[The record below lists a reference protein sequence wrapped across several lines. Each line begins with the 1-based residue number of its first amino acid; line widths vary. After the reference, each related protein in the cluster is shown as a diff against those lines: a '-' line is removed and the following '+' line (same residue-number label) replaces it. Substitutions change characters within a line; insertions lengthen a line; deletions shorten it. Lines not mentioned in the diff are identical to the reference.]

1 MMLEYP
7 MKIRSLVIY
16 TLVLLYGSLLAQ
28 IPKSGDIGDIE
39 RETWTADDSLYI
51 ITGDIKVFDL
61 IIEPG
66 VIIQFDRNHKFDV
79 EGVLQAEGFYSDSI
93 YFQPEPGNTAGWEGI
108 KFKSG
113 AVSSSL
119 KYCRIEGASK
129 EGINI
134 DQARPEISNC
144 RIVDNEENGVF
155 LKSTTI
161 QLQHCII
168 SNNTLSGIETDAA
181 ELTILNSIIS
191 GNVESGILSTHNDDI
206 IVLTNVVIADNQD
219 RGVDCPNGKLTIRNS
234 IIYDNAVQINSQDGN
249 TDVTY
254 SDIVIQGDTLFP
266 GIGNINRDPDF
277 LNRSNYPL
285 STQSL
290 CIDAGDSSII
300 YEDRYFPPSMGT
312 SRNDMGAY
320 GGPQA
325 FGWYPPL
332 YINPQIFD
340 FNRVTQDSSQ
350 STVLNILNYR
360 DTGISILETL
370 FENDDSSVFSR
381 YLNNFFVAV
390 SDSVELTVT
399 FEPDSEKVYT
409 SDLILQT
416 QSHGT
421 VSLPLS
427 GEGVL
432 PHINIPLSEL
442 NFGPVQLGENSHLEL
457 LIMNLGGDTLHVQV
471 TPPSLSNFTLDKSQF
486 AINPDMATETITVT
500 FTPDSPITYQDSL
513 LIVSNDRDSPK
524 IKVSL
529 SGLGLGPVIELD
541 QQTLDFDSVTVLSDS
556 ILFLNIRNNGNDTLR
571 INNLTIEPSN
581 SGFAFT
587 DAPITFP
594 LLVEPGSS
602 MNLSIGFS
610 PLERGPMS
618 AQVSIYSNDPF
629 QNMLTVDLSG
639 TGLAPLL
646 LLSSSEIQ
654 FDSVSLT
661 SDSTINLTV
670 FNLGNDLL
678 QIDSLLISPSDD
690 VFKMTD
696 TTISFP
702 YTMETETNVTF
713 PIRFEP
719 VERGITNA
727 QITLIS
733 NDPFQDTVLIDLSGE
748 GVAAGLNLSTY
759 MLSFG
764 SVPIDSDSVQ
774 NLIIYN
780 TIETGLTVDSIV
792 IDPRNTVFEFADTTV
807 IFPRVIDAEDSLIFP
822 VRFKP
827 TQPDSVSADLLIFSD
842 DPFQK
847 EVSVKLSGRG
857 IDSSPKP
864 SIVLSSTILEF
875 NEVDTNS
882 YSQMNLYIYNI
893 GNADLIIPE
902 DSIYITDSP
911 DNAFSIINI
920 SEEIRIEPQDSL
932 DITIRFNPSSL
943 GPVQSTLQIKSN
955 DPQNPVMIVALSGTG
970 ADFGWVPEIKLS
982 SDVLEFN
989 QVDTS
994 SFSQQILYISNI
1006 GYTNLKIPEDS
1017 IYISES
1023 VHNAFLIMNVSGDIS
1038 IDPHDSLDII
1048 IRFQPSEFG
1057 PVQDTLFIKSNDPLN
1072 PLMFVLLS
1080 GIGIG
1085 NGSATISFDPAN
1097 STNPLINRQTAT
1109 ISFEITSFIPTDS
1122 ATVFARKGGE
1132 TTFTAFSLQNQGTT
1146 SVWSTEIDSNL
1157 ITERGVEYYV
1167 QVNQNHTFSLYPQEG
1182 ESQPIAVSVQIP
1194 YLAFPEKIPGKT
1206 YQMISIPFSTPDQN
1220 LSDLFLDNLGSYN
1233 NSNYRIFECTNGSDY
1248 SEIGEMNKPLPP
1260 GKSVWLIS
1268 KEPVELD
1275 INNGESVLTDHEYTI
1290 ELQQGWNMI
1299 STPFAFPVSWVDLGA
1314 SPALRHYDGSDW
1326 PFATIMEPFK
1336 GYAVNVPQ
1344 DTVISI
1350 PANEAVFA
1358 KSLPKPAHPEF
1369 ADNWLI
1375 QISAESGD
1383 IKDQFNYVGTLNS
1396 ATSGIDRF
1404 DHPEPPPIGDYISL
1418 YLVSPENDGHFST
1431 DYREPD
1437 AEGYTFEIELR
1448 SNISGHKYI
1457 QIIPKNLPKSYDWL
1471 VIASETMVNLGKEP
1485 IRTSLNQVSYKLIV
1499 GTSDYIDENL
1509 EDYKTVPKVFKL
1521 AQNYPNPFN
1530 PSTMITYQLPISSEV
1545 GLSIYNILGQKVITL
1560 VSDKQEAGYYKIEW
1574 KGLNQSNQL
1583 VSSGIYFLQL
1593 KTKHYIQTIK
1603 MILQR

>member
-1 MMLEYP
+1 MAFQCIMAQTEVP
-7 MKIRSLVIY
+7 RS
-16 TLVLLYGSLLAQ
+16 
-28 IPKSGDIGDIE
+28 DIDG
-39 RETWTADDSLYI
+39 ETWKPAGSPYI
-51 ITGDIKVFDL
+51 VTGDLKIIFL
-61 IIEPG
+61 IIKPG
-66 VIIQFDRNHKFDV
+66 VIVQFRGNHKFDV
-79 EGVLQAEGFYSDSI
+79 DGFLQAEGFNSDSI
-93 YFQPEPGNTAGWEGI
+93 YFQPEPGSTAGWEGI

-134 DQARPEISNC
+134 DQAQPEISNC
-144 RIVDNEENGVF
+144 RIIDNDENGIF
-155 LKSTTI
+155 LKSTII

-168 SNNTLSGIETDAA
+168 NNNTLNGIETEASQ
-181 ELTILNSIIS
+181 LTIVNSIIS
-191 GNVESGILSTHNDDI
+191 GNWESGILSTHNDDI
-206 IVLTNVVIADNQD
+206 IVLTNIVIADNQD
-219 RGVDCPNGKLTIRNS
+219 RGIDCPNGNLTIRNS

-285 STQSL
+285 STQSF
-290 CIDAGDSSII
+290 CINAGDSSIT

-332 YINPQIFD
+332 YIKPQRLD

-360 DTGISILETL
+360 DTLITVSDIF
-370 FENDDSSVFSR
+370 FEDGDNNVFSR
-381 YLNNFFVAV
+381 ALNDSIVAV
-390 SDSVELTVT
+390 FDSIELTVT

-421 VSLPLS
+421 VSLPLT

-432 PHINIPLSEL
+432 PHIEILQSEL
-442 NFGPVQLGENSHLEL
+442 DFDIVRLGENFSL
-457 LIMNLGGDTLHVQV
+457 NLPIQNTGGDTLQIELLH
-471 TPPSLSNFTLDKSQF
+471 PSNSVFQIEQTTLK
-486 AINPDMATETITVT
+486 INPGLSSDTIRVT
-500 FTPDSPITYQDSL
+500 FTPDSVKTFQDSL
-513 LIVSNDRDSPK
+513 IILSNDRDIP
-524 IKVSL
+524 
-529 SGLGLGPVIELD
+529 
-541 QQTLDFDSVTVLSDS
+541 
-556 ILFLNIRNNGNDTLR
+556 R
-571 INNLTIEPSN
+571 IAIP
-581 SGFAFT
+581 
-587 DAPITFP
+587 
-594 LLVEPGSS
+594 
-602 MNLSIGFS
+602 
-610 PLERGPMS
+610 
-618 AQVSIYSNDPF
+618 
-629 QNMLTVDLSG
+629 
-639 TGLAPLL
+639 
-646 LLSSSEIQ
+646 
-654 FDSVSLT
+654 
-661 SDSTINLTV
+661 
-670 FNLGNDLL
+670 
-678 QIDSLLISPSDD
+678 
-690 VFKMTD
+690 
-696 TTISFP
+696 
-702 YTMETETNVTF
+702 
-713 PIRFEP
+713 
-719 VERGITNA
+719 
-727 QITLIS
+727 
-733 NDPFQDTVLIDLSGE
+733 LSGE
-748 GVAAGLNLSTY
+748 GFGPVINIDPTSLN
-759 MLSFG
+759 FG
-764 SVPIDSDSVQ
+764 SVAVLSDTLLYLTISNLGNNSLDIDS
-774 NLIIYN
+774 L
-780 TIETGLTVDSIV
+780 
-792 IDPRNTVFEFADTTV
+792 
-807 IFPRVIDAEDSLIFP
+807 P
-822 VRFKP
+822 VK
-827 TQPDSVSADLLIFSD
+827 QPDSLVEVFSINIKPDSFPLTLDPDSSIIISVRFTPPDWGSISGQLLVYST
-842 DPFQK
+842 DPFRDTLAVTLLGTGIAPEITISSTK
-847 EVSVKLSGRG
+847 LDFGEVLIISDSTQILTIENIGNLQLTIEDFDIFPPDSVFKLSDMTVSFPFDIKPGSSAEFPIKFMPVDTGLVDSQILILSNDPYQSEIFVLLSGRG
-857 IDSSPKP
+857 TDTGLLPEIE
-864 SIVLSSTILEF
+864 LSAHALEF
-875 NEVDTNS
+875 NEVDTS
-882 YSQMNLYIYNI
+882 LFSQKILYIYNR
-893 GNADLIIPE
+893 GYVDLIIPE
-902 DSIYITDSP
+902 DSIYITGSEHD
-911 DNAFSIINI
+911 AFSILNI
-920 SEEIRIEPQDSL
+920 TEDIRINPQDSL
-932 DITIRFNPSSL
+932 DIVIRFEPMEF
-943 GPVQSTLQIKSN
+943 GPDQANLWIRSN
-955 DPQNPVMIVALSGTG
+955 DPLNPAENVTLSGTG
-970 ADFGWVPEIKLS
+970 TGDGRVPKIIVS
-982 SDVLEFN
+982 TDVLEFN

-994 SFSQQILYISNI
+994 SFSQKSFYISNK
-1006 GYTNLKIPEDS
+1006 GYLDLIIPQDS
-1017 IYISES
+1017 IYITYSAYD
-1023 VHNAFLIMNVSGDIS
+1023 AFS
-1038 IDPHDSLDII
+1038 ILDIKDDI
-1048 IRFQPSEFG
+1048 MIVPQDSQEIVIRFDPAELG
-1057 PVQDTLFIKSNDPLN
+1057 PDKANLWIKSNDPLN
-1072 PLMFVLLS
+1072 PTMFVLLS

-1109 ISFEITSFIPTDS
+1109 ISFEITSFVPIDS

-1182 ESQPIAVSVQIP
+1182 KSQPIAVSVQIP
-1194 YLAFPEKIPGKT
+1194 YRAFPEKIPGKT

-1248 SEIGEMNKPLPP
+1248 SEIREMNKPLPT

-1299 STPFAFPVSWVDLGA
+1299 STPFAFPVSWVDLGTG
-1314 SPALRHYDGSDW
+1314 PALRHYDGSDW
-1326 PFATIMEPFK
+1326 PFATIMDPFK
-1336 GYAVNVPQ
+1336 GYAVSVPQ

-1375 QISAESGD
+1375 QISAESGE

-1396 ATSGIDRF
+1396 ATSGIDRL

-1431 DYREPD
+1431 DYREPG
-1437 AEGYTFEIELR
+1437 AEGYTFDIELR

-1471 VIASETMVNLGKEP
+1471 VIASETKLNLGKEP

-1509 EDYKTVPKVFKL
+1509 EDYKTAPKVFKL

-1530 PSTMITYQLPISSEV
+1530 PSTMIIYQLPISSEV

-1574 KGLNQSNQL
+1574 NGLNQSNQL

-1593 KTKHYIQTIK
+1593 KTKHFIQTIK